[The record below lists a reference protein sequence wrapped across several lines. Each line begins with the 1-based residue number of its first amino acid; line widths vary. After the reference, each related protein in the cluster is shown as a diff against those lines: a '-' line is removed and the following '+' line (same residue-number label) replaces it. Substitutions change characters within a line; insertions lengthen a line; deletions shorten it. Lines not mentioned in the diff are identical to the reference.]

1 MSITD
6 GLLSGWSQ
14 WLSLI
19 IYLSALMLAL
29 RHAPWRVLFDNRA
42 LQHLFFGATVVLML
56 MWTLRA
62 GISPGLAIHFL
73 GTTALTLIFGWD
85 LAILAATLALL
96 GMAVLGLE
104 SWSGLALNG
113 VCSVLLPVLVTR
125 TLLWQVEARLP
136 KNFFTYLFICGF
148 AGAGLSAAVA
158 GSSTVAVLW
167 LEGVY
172 DWARIHREYVSYL
185 PLIMFPE
192 GLLNGILLTGIMVFY
207 PDWIRTFNAREY
219 IDEQ

>member
-6 GLLSGWSQ
+6 GLLSGWSL

-19 IYLSALMLAL
+19 IYLAALAMAAW
-29 RHAPWRVLFDNRA
+29 RAPWGVLFSNRA

-56 MWTLRA
+56 MWTMRA

-73 GTTALTLIFGWD
+73 GVTALTLVFGWD

-96 GMAVLGLE
+96 GMALIGIE
-104 SWSGLALNG
+104 SWDGLALNG
-113 VCSVLLPVLVTR
+113 VCSVLLPVLVTS
-125 TLLWQVEARLP
+125 LLLKQVEARLP
-136 KNFFTYLFICGF
+136 KNFFIYLFICGF
-148 AGAGLSAAVA
+148 AGAGISAAVA

-172 DWARIHREYVSYL
+172 DWARIHREYVMYL

-219 IDEQ
+219 IDDQ